1 MNIFFQKSV
10 IVAHDGSFHTD
21 DVFAC
26 ATLSLFLEKEKKSFK
41 IIRTRNPEK
50 IAEAD
55 FVVDVGGIYDE
66 EKNRYDH
73 HQTGGAGEREN
84 GIPYASFGLVWK
96 KYGKEICES
105 ERVANEI
112 DNLLVSSID
121 AVDNGYDLFTK
132 KVKGVMNF
140 SIGDTISFLF
150 NKDEKDSDFSDAVDF
165 AKKILKNIIGSIN
178 RSVSRREKVE
188 RAYNESADKKIIIIR
203 ERVTRGDIWLVLSK
217 LEEPLFAVFQGLN
230 DDNWKVVANRINMD
244 SFMSRKPLPS
254 SWGGLEQEN
263 LARITEVPDV
273 IFCHKSLFMA
283 EAKSLVGATKLAQ
296 KALE

>member
-1 MNIFFQKSV
+1 MNIFSYKSV

-50 IAEAD
+50 IKTAD
-55 FVVDVGGIYDE
+55 FVVDVGEVYDE
-66 EKNRYDH
+66 EKNRFDH

-84 GIPYASFGLVWK
+84 SIPYASFGLVWK
-96 KYGKEICES
+96 KYGASICDNQ
-105 ERVANEI
+105 RVANEI

-121 AVDNGYDLFTK
+121 AIDNGFDLTTQ

-140 SIGDTISFLF
+140 SVGDTIAFLF
-150 NKDEKDSDFSDAVDF
+150 NGDEKDNNFLQAVDF
-165 AKKILKNIIGSIN
+165 AKKVLKNIIGSIN

-188 RAYNESADKKIIIIR
+188 NAYKNSQDKKIIIVE
-203 ERVTRGDIWLVLSK
+203 ERVTRGDVWLVLSK

-263 LARITEVPDV
+263 LARITGVPDV
-273 IFCHKSLFMA
+273 IFCHKSLFLA
-283 EAKSLVGATKLAQ
+283 EAKSKEGAIKLAK

>member
-1 MNIFFQKSV
+1 MNIFFHKSV

-41 IIRTRNPEK
+41 IIRTRNPNK
-50 IAEAD
+50 IKTAD
-55 FVVDVGGIYDE
+55 FVVDVGAIYDE
-66 EKNRYDH
+66 EKNRFDH
-73 HQTGGAGEREN
+73 HQPGGAGEREN

-96 KYGKEICES
+96 KYGKEICEN
-105 ERVANEI
+105 ERVAEEI
-112 DNLLVSSID
+112 DNILVCSID
-121 AVDNGYDLFTK
+121 AVDNGYELFTK

-150 NKDEKDSDFSDAVDF
+150 NKDEKDSDFLEAVDF
-165 AKKILKNIIGSIN
+165 TKKILKNIIGSIN
-178 RSVSRREKVE
+178 RSVARRKKVE
-188 RAYNESADKKIIIIR
+188 NAYKNSEDKKIIII
-203 ERVTRGDIWLVLSK
+203 EDRVTRGDVWLVISK

-230 DDNWKVVANRINMD
+230 DDDWKVLANRINMD
-244 SFMSRKPLPS
+244 SFMSRKPMPA
-254 SWGGLEQEN
+254 SWGGLEKEN

-273 IFCHKSLFMA
+273 IFCHKSLFLA
-283 EAKSLVGATKLAQ
+283 AVKSKEGAIKLAK